1 VVSNEP
7 RGLSLGRVVTAA
19 DAKFAPFAT
28 YLKQKAQLLGY
39 PVTVFDLGGLGY
51 GVPLETDHRDLVKK
65 SFVPCVFKPRAIR
78 RALEITKEEYLIWID
93 SDCTIEEKIDE
104 IFTSDYDV
112 GVTRRDE
119 AEVYRYRNNPR
130 VGEINSGV
138 IFFRRSERLADFLDR
153 WELRA
158 IAHNLEQQ
166 GQNVVPL
173 AHGPFLIRVTEADPD
188 HLLFRGSFFLCSL
201 FRGSFLLRRWLRL
214 GLRSGAPA
222 SSVVAG
228 SAVWP
233 MVVY

>member
-1 VVSNEP
+1 MI
-7 RGLSLGRVVTAA
+7 SLGRVVTAA

-51 GVPLETDHRDLVKK
+51 GPPLETASSDLVKK

-78 RALEITKEEYLIWID
+78 RALELTQEEYLLWID

-119 AEVYRYRNNPR
+119 AEVYRYRNNPK

-138 IFFRRSERLADFLDR
+138 IFFRRSVRLDSFLEQ
-153 WELRA
+153 WEGRA
-158 IAHNLEQQ
+158 RFHNLEQQ
-166 GQNVVPL
+166 ALNELVANGLPGVRFKKFPCRVYNNFYFDSQNTE
-173 AHGPFLIRVTEADPD
+173 RVKVI
-188 HLLFRGSFFLCSL
+188 HYKGGRQV
-201 FRGSFLLRRWLRL
+201 RLRNIL
-214 GLRSGAPA
+214 SNN
-222 SSVVAG
+222 
-228 SAVWP
+228 
-233 MVVY
+233 